1 MGFLLAYAVGI
12 ASMLAG
18 AAVVHNIYKPNL
30 VLPTTQNTT
39 LPTPTTQNEKKDI

>member
-30 VLPTTQNTT
+30 VLPQIEK
-39 LPTPTTQNEKKDI
+39 NEKKDTKLA

>member
-30 VLPTTQNTT
+30 VLPQIE
-39 LPTPTTQNEKKDI
+39 PTTQKEKNEKKDTKLA

>member
-30 VLPTTQNTT
+30 VLPQTK
-39 LPTPTTQNEKKDI
+39 PCASSNEKKDTKLA

>member
-30 VLPTTQNTT
+30 VLPK
-39 LPTPTTQNEKKDI
+39 PKNEKKDTKLA

>member
-30 VLPTTQNTT
+30 VLPILKYQK
-39 LPTPTTQNEKKDI
+39 NEKKDTKLA